1 MQDHPQDHLD
11 VPSVVDRPSFGSP
24 LERAFLFDRA
34 DHGSLLLV
42 RHGQQITPDRA
53 TPGDWNDPP
62 LTDLGLRQIEAVAA
76 LLAGDR
82 VDAVYASPL
91 QRALRTGEG
100 IAARH
105 GLDVTVVPELEE
117 VRLFGEVPAGSD
129 ITEVIPGD
137 ALRTAADRFV
147 RERRWGLFPLSEGS
161 EPFRARV
168 GAAIES
174 ILAEHQGEHV
184 VVACH
189 GGVINAYLS
198 QQLDLAADMFFRP
211 AHCSVSRVAFDP
223 ELRVI
228 RSLNEVH
235 HLSDVLL
242 SY

>member
-11 VPSVVDRPSFGSP
+11 VPTVVDRPSFGSP
-24 LERAFLFDRA
+24 LERAFLFDRD

-42 RHGQQITPDRA
+42 RHGQQVKPDRS
-53 TPGDWNDPP
+53 TPGEWNDPP
-62 LTDLGLRQIEAVAA
+62 LTELGLRQIEAVAES
-76 LLAGDR
+76 LAGDR

-105 GLDVTVVPELEE
+105 GLGVTVVPELEE
-117 VRLFGEVPAGSD
+117 VRLFGEVPPGSD

-137 ALRTAADRFV
+137 ALRTAGERFV
-147 RERRWGLFPLSEGS
+147 RERRWGLFPMSEGS

-168 GAAIES
+168 GDAIEA
-174 ILAEHQGEHV
+174 ILAAHQGRHV

-189 GGVINAYLS
+189 GGVINAFLS
-198 QQLDLAADMFFRP
+198 RQLGLEADMFFRP

-235 HLSDVLL
+235 HLGGGLL
-242 SY
+242 SH